1 MVIPQVTSK
10 DRELKIDIET
20 TDTDSILYF
29 LSNGKGKM
37 YSQTIKVNS
46 SKTEIIIPEQQRK
59 DLEIG
64 ANELKIFAVSQKVL
78 KPDYYV
84 TSFLVTENNTE
95 LPQVNQE
102 GVKFDQYDVKEMI
115 WILAI
120 VIVIISIFVII
131 RKTTTKSTHNP

>member
-1 MVIPQVTSK
+1 
-10 DRELKIDIET
+10 
-20 TDTDSILYF
+20 
-29 LSNGKGKM
+29 
-37 YSQTIKVNS
+37 VNS

-64 ANELKIFAVSQKVL
+64 ANELKIFVVSQKVL

-131 RKTTTKSTHNP
+131 RKTTTKSAHNP